1 MAFASASP
9 AHHAECP
16 NLPFYRAT
24 LVIWYQVIISLN
36 TRRVDPVDGDVS
48 HDVSRA
54 HPETR
59 RIPRRRARRFR
70 ARTLEPRPRNE
81 RIYNLSSWVRAR
93 CAIATSSVPRTRRR
107 SETIRRRF
115 ECAGRRSTAR
125 SDAARGRAR
134 RSATASDGWK
144 SFTSFVARAG
154 GVASSR
160 ARRGRTRSRGTTR
173 PAIRRAGA
181 GHRLIEG

>member
-1 MAFASASP
+1 MSEPSILSR
-9 AHHAECP
+9 HTG
-16 NLPFYRAT
+16 Y
-24 LVIWYQVIISLN
+24 LVRGYN
-36 TRRVDPVDGDVS
+36 FFEYEACRPGRRRHVVSRHVVS

-107 SETIRRRF
+107 SETIRRRIRMRV
-115 ECAGRRSTAR
+115 ASRATAR

-181 GHRLIEG
+181 GIG

>member
-1 MAFASASP
+1 MSEPSILSR
-9 AHHAECP
+9 HTG
-16 NLPFYRAT
+16 Y
-24 LVIWYQVIISLN
+24 LVTSYN
-36 TRRVDPVDGDVS
+36 FFEYEACRPGRRRHVVSRHVVS

>member
-1 MAFASASP
+1 MSEPSILSR
-9 AHHAECP
+9 HTG
-16 NLPFYRAT
+16 Y
-24 LVIWYQVIISLN
+24 LVTGYN
-36 TRRVDPVDGDVS
+36 FFEYEACRPGRRRHVVSRHVVS

-54 HPETR
+54 PPEAR

-181 GHRLIEG
+181 GSVD